1 MLRIRVNELSQ
12 PDRDR
17 LRAELRQILLTEL
30 TYPAFIDYRAGELR
44 ARPASREDH
53 LRVEGFAAALRLD
66 DQETADINSSGLAE
80 YLTDALLRYNRAAS
94 PAQHQTRATPTPLIT
109 ARLVGDVQ
117 RRLVAY
123 VLDGAQNGFGDTDN
137 ASSWNTNHPSVP
149 LSAPWE
155 AIAPSTM
162 ELASALAQWRE
173 EPPPMPPRRIVP
185 SVSDTATAVLP
196 VIERAN
202 LPEPLPANHLLTAP
216 LPRVVDVPAP
226 APAEANRNDQAI
238 FTQLRQQLLA
248 AMATAARSYG
258 LTTTPTDPAGLL
270 AALRRIDAIDEGDLR
285 LAEGMLALCGKVIA
299 ASRADVDDYRQA
311 LTLYLLFNRSR
322 FARG

>member
-12 PDRDR
+12 PDRER

-30 TYPAFIDYRAGELR
+30 TYPAFIDYRAGDLR
-44 ARPASREDH
+44 ARPTSREDR

-80 YLTDALLRYNRAAS
+80 YLTDALLRYYRTTLAGRQPTRAA
-94 PAQHQTRATPTPLIT
+94 PLVA

-123 VLDGAQNGFGDTDN
+123 VLDGAPNGFGDVDAAN
-137 ASSWNTNHPSVP
+137 SWKTNHPSVP

-155 AIAPSTM
+155 AIASGTLA
-162 ELASALAQWRE
+162 LASALAQWRE
-173 EPPPMPPRRIVP
+173 EPPPAPPRRIVP

-196 VIERAN
+196 AVERAN
-202 LPEPLPANHLLTAP
+202 LPEPLAANHLLTAP
-216 LPRVVDVPAP
+216 LPRTVEVPTPPP
-226 APAEANRNDQAI
+226 AAANRNDQAI

-285 LAEGMLALCGKVIA
+285 LAEGMLALCGNVIA
-299 ASRADVDDYRQA
+299 ASRANLDDYRQA